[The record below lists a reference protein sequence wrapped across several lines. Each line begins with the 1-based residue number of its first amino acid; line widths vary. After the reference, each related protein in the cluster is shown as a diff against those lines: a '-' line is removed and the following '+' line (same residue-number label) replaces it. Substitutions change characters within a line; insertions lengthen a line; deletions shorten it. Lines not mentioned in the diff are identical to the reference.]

1 MTEHGDVASGT
12 TQIGAVKRPLAA
24 VSNITKGKVK
34 KIAFFCED
42 EDCIIDRRDPVAEE
56 ILRLVRSAKL
66 KTKVHEHKGTYRMR
80 AWLMPPKVN
89 KAGEAPFRRQ
99 GA

>member
-12 TQIGAVKRPLAA
+12 TQIGEVKRPLAA

-42 EDCIIDRRDPVAEE
+42 EDWIIDRRDPVAGE
-56 ILRLVRSAKL
+56 IFELVKKAKL

-80 AWLMPPKVN
+80 AWLMPPKV
-89 KAGEAPFRRQ
+89 KKEGQAPFHRQ